1 MHIFGLR
8 RHLARS
14 NRFGAI
20 WAQRQI
26 LHFLTDPP
34 FISRTLDAI
43 SGPANRY
50 CPIPSYAGDMRA
62 SRAVNENLLTRRLKM
77 FWHFMWKNDDFFFSD
92 SPTKKNSKTTCVLRR
107 HMRSSALYAQ
117 VICAHMCRLR
127 HLSTTNGLG
136 AMERRSKK
144 NRFFKKYMLAQKT
157 YFPTSK
163 QKALW
168 HDYGRY
174 PDTSTC
180 VIRIWYVV
188 G

>member
-1 MHIFGLR
+1 MRPTKNGLAYTVVRR
-8 RHLARS
+8 RHAR
-14 NRFGAI
+14 I
-20 WAQRQI
+20 TCCQCK
-26 LHFLTDPP
+26 
-34 FISRTLDAI
+34 
-43 SGPANRY
+43 SGQVKDKN
-50 CPIPSYAGDMRA
+50 
-62 SRAVNENLLTRRLKM
+62 AVTVYV
-77 FWHFMWKNDDFFFSD
+77 KNWCFFFSD

-157 YFPTSK
+157 YFPTSI

-174 PDTSTC
+174 LDTSTC